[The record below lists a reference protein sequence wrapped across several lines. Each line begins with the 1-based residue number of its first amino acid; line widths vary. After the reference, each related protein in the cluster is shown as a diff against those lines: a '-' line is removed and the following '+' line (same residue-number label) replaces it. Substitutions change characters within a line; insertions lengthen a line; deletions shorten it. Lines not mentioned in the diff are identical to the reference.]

1 MYQII
6 PVQQRILDFI
16 KSEIEDKGYPP
27 TIREIQIEVGYN
39 SPSSVHWH
47 LNDLEKRGYIQRAK
61 RSPRALKVMEG

>member
-16 KSEIEDKGYPP
+16 KSEVEDKGYPP
-27 TIREIQIEVGYN
+27 TIREIQIEVGYS

-61 RSPRALKVMEG
+61 RSPRALKIMEG